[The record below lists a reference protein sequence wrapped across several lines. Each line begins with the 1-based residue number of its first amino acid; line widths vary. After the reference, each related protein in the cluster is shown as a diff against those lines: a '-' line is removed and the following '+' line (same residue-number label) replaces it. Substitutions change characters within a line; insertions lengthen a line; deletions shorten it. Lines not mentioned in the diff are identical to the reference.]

1 MELKKNIVK
10 KVEPFV
16 VMKKNFERTVVEAS
30 QVSAFLYKVKG
41 SWPFDFIPDELIV
54 EEKRLVIKRKYFP
67 YFSVITTI
75 PLSRVT
81 VFELTKSIF
90 FSGIRIKGSYGDGVD
105 TVLKW
110 LSHESAE
117 KLKNV
122 VEGLRLKET
131 ESVELLNQD
140 RKSKVQALQLIGSF

>member
-1 MELKKNIVK
+1 MELKKNISK
-10 KVEPFV
+10 KVEPYV
-16 VMKKNFERTVVEAS
+16 VVKKNFERTVVAAS
-30 QVSAFLYKVKG
+30 QVSAFLYKAKG
-41 SWPFDFIPDELIV
+41 TWPFDLIPDELVV
-54 EEKRLVIKRKYFP
+54 EEKRLVIKRRYFP
-67 YFSVITTI
+67 FFTVITTV

-81 VFELTKSIF
+81 VFELTQSIF

-105 TVLKW
+105 TVFQW
-110 LSHESAE
+110 LTHDSAQ
-117 KLKNV
+117 KLKSV